1 MLRTTLLASMAA
13 VLATLS
19 TSAIA
24 SAHEH
29 HRYHHQAYASDNG
42 LIVDGN
48 QDDNDENDADVVSVA
63 EPVYYAPVQTSYV
76 ATQTAYV
83 PANDTIVTPYGYNP
97 VYNNG
102 YYQGYGYNP
111 QYAYNPY
118 YAGAA
123 YGQGDPVSS
132 AVVNTVLAAA
142 SNGGHVDGQTLI
154 QSLVGGYLAAQAQ
167 QQYQQQYQ
175 QPVYQQPVYQQPVY
189 QQVYQQQQPVYYPQP
204 ARVIRVYQQH
214 VAPVQYAPAYYVRG
228 HRGEERGNREH
239 GDGEHGGGDHGDHG
253 DNG

>member
-19 TSAIA
+19 TSAMA

-29 HRYHHQAYASDNG
+29 HRFYQNAYASDNG

-48 QDDNDENDADVVSVA
+48 ESENDDEDDADVVSVA

-76 ATQTAYV
+76 ATQTTYV

-123 YGQGDPVSS
+123 YGQGDPVSA
-132 AVVNTVLAAA
+132 AVVNTVLSAAT
-142 SNGGHVDGQTLI
+142 NNGHVDGRTLI

-175 QPVYQQPVYQQPVY
+175 QPVYQQPVYPQAVY
-189 QQVYQQQQPVYYPQP
+189 QQMYQQAQPVYYPQP
-204 ARVIRVYQQH
+204 
-214 VAPVQYAPAYYVRG
+214 QYAPVYYVRHG
-228 HRGEERGNREH
+228 HRGEERGDREH
-239 GDGEHGGGDHGDHG
+239 GGDHGDHG
-253 DNG
+253 GND